1 MNPQRNIKI
10 PRSPNDT
17 DPVYMKLQTSNNN
30 VVTQLT
36 IDATVTMLL
45 EDSTSLTGTYVA
57 NGIFSFDLS
66 NVNTT
71 NSSLHFDVNVEDN
84 FDYRIAEGTINFY

>member
-57 NGIFSFDLS
+57 NGIFLFDLS